1 MKINIAHRK
10 RDIEERQCLLS
21 DFPVV
26 EMPEALNS
34 SISIVRILGSSKLI
48 YLDATVHFTA
58 LLRLSIHYISDCD
71 VLLPFSSFNDI

>member
-1 MKINIAHRK
+1 MLKK
-10 RDIEERQCLLS
+10 RQCLPSDLS
-21 DFPVV
+21 VV

-71 VLLPFSSFNDI
+71 VLLPFSPFNDT